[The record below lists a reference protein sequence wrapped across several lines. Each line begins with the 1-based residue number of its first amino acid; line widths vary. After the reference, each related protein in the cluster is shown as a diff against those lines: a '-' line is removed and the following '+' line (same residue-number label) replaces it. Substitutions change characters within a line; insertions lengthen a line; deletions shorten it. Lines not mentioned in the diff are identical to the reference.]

1 MPSFEQRQKPLIVLA
16 DHDEITRD
24 VACAVLIEA
33 GFDTIATDNGID
45 AVAHFAEHAPDLII
59 LDVMMPGQDG
69 ISACRAIREVSTSR
83 NVPILILTGKDDVAS
98 VRNAFDA
105 GATDFLTKPINW
117 TLFTHR
123 VRFSLRTAQ
132 LDIDLR
138 KNQFRLVSAQRMAK
152 LGYLELDLSNHTLH
166 CTDELLSILGT
177 QSKTL
182 ISNFE
187 SFLAFVPSE
196 HRASVSE
203 FFNTVITTQ
212 APSNI
217 EFALQLADGRQRR
230 VFSRAEIMLDRQ
242 ESPGRLVAI
251 VHDLTERAEAELRLA
266 FLTNYD
272 PVTSLPNRTLFM
284 DRLNVAIRE
293 ARRHAHLFAIIIV
306 DIDRFK
312 NVNQSYGHE
321 FGNEVLRQIAV
332 RIQSNVREC
341 DTVARLG
348 SGEYALIINELQE
361 AEDVI
366 RVAHTIKNTMKTPL
380 RCHDQE
386 VFATLGIGVSIYPVD
401 STEPELLLKN
411 AETAMHEAKRNGRS
425 QFRFFTDDMNNA
437 ARERMEMETE
447 LRRALENREFILY
460 FQPQI
465 DIQSGHLWGAEALIR
480 WKHPRKG
487 IIPPLHFI
495 PTLEDTGLILPVGE
509 WALRAAC
516 DQIVA
521 WHNDGFDLTLSV
533 NLSAKQFN
541 DPQLLEGILN
551 ALEQSRV
558 DPQRLE
564 LELTES
570 TLMSD
575 EQRALRIMSEIRS
588 HGVQL
593 AIDDFGTGYSSL
605 SYLKKLPVNH
615 LKVDRSFVINMAEDD
630 DDRTIVQSTVDLA
643 HNLGLEVIAE
653 GIESVNALQLL
664 KEMNCE
670 IAQGFYIA
678 HPMEPGQFD
687 VWLRGFQA

>member
-16 DHDEITRD
+16 DDDEITRD
-24 VACAVLIEA
+24 VASAVLVEA

-45 AVAHFAEHAPDLII
+45 VVARFAEHAPDLVI

-69 ISACRAIREVSTSR
+69 ISACRAIREVPMSR
-83 NVPILILTGKDDVAS
+83 YVPILILTGKDDVAS

-123 VRFSLRTAQ
+123 VRYALRTAQ

-138 KNQFRLVSAQRMAK
+138 ENQLRLISAQRMAK
-152 LGYLELDLSNHTLH
+152 LGYLELDLSSNTLH
-166 CTDELLSILGT
+166 CTDELLAILGT
-177 QSKTL
+177 QSQL
-182 ISNFE
+182 SIPNFE

-203 FFNTVITTQ
+203 TFNGVITTHV
-212 APSNI
+212 PSNI
-217 EFALQLADGRQRR
+217 EFTLQLADGRQRR
-230 VFSRAEIMLDRQ
+230 VYSRAEVILDRNQ
-242 ESPGRLVAI
+242 SPRRLVAI

-272 PVTSLPNRTLFM
+272 PVTSLPNRNLFM
-284 DRLNVAIRE
+284 DRLNVAARE
-293 ARRHAHLFAIIIV
+293 AKRYAHLFAVIIV

-312 NVNQSYGHE
+312 HVNQSYGHE
-321 FGNEVLRQIAV
+321 FGNEVLRQIAE
-332 RIQSNVREC
+332 RIQTNVREC

-348 SGEYALIINELQE
+348 GGEYALIINELQE

-366 RVAHTIKNTMKTPL
+366 RVAHTINDSMKTPL
-380 RCHDQE
+380 RCRDQE
-386 VFATLGIGVSIYPVD
+386 IFATLGIGVSVYPVD
-401 STEPELLLKN
+401 STEPDILLKN
-411 AETAMHEAKRNGRS
+411 AETAMHEAKRSGRS

-447 LRRALENREFILY
+447 LRRALENREFILC

-465 DIQSGHLWGAEALIR
+465 EIQSGRLWGAEALIR

-487 IIPPLHFI
+487 IISPLHFI

-516 DQIVA
+516 EQIVA
-521 WHNDGFDLTLSV
+521 WHNDGYDLTLSV

-551 ALEQSRV
+551 ALEQTRV

-575 EQRALRIMSEIRS
+575 EQRALRIMSDIRS

-630 DDRTIVQSTVDLA
+630 DDRIIVQSTVDLA

-653 GIESVNALQLL
+653 GIETISALQLL
-664 KEMNCE
+664 KDMNCE
-670 IAQGFYIA
+670 IAQGYYIA
-678 HPMEPGQFD
+678 HPMEPAQFD
-687 VWLRGFQA
+687 AWLRGFQA